1 MFFPSCPLFFP
12 GVIRQHVL
20 NDSKFNMLLLYRISI
35 TVIHRN
41 VLTGGQAVTWRSHD
55 IANVLE
61 IATASSKTTSPR
73 NDNGMDCSYVT

>member
-41 VLTGGQAVTWRSHD
+41 VLTGGQAVTWRFQ
-55 IANVLE
+55 
-61 IATASSKTTSPR
+61 
-73 NDNGMDCSYVT
+73 